1 MKKQLIVVNKDTGE
15 RLEDIEFSGGY
26 NIAFTNLHDG
36 GNLRYIRKLDNGKF
50 GDKHWIKNFIY
61 RPIAKKLVEKFPE
74 LKHIKPMGIL
84 FIEDMEWEMPDS
96 VKPKRH
102 WMARILKANKHLDFM
117 TGYDYVLETRNY
129 FIDRMS
135 REQLVALI
143 YHELRHIDKYGDL
156 VSHDVEDWDNLVAT
170 LGRDWATTQA
180 QIIDILEDDFEGW
193 RDLGKVATQLNM
205 FDKLRAVK

>member
-26 NIAFTNLHDG
+26 NIIFANLHDG

-180 QIIDILEDDFEGW
+180 QIIDILDDDFEGW

>member
-1 MKKQLIVVNKDTGE
+1 MKKQLIVINKDTGD
-15 RLEDIEFSGGY
+15 RLEEVEFSGGY
-26 NIAFTNLHDG
+26 NIVFTNQHDG

-61 RPIAKKLVEKFPE
+61 RPIAKRLIEKFPE

-96 VKPKRH
+96 AKPKRH
-102 WMARILKANKHLDFM
+102 WMARISKANKHLDFM

-193 RDLGKVATQLNM
+193 RELGKVATQLNM